1 VKPGTRFLLGQGQ
14 KLILGAVCLVGAIAV
29 CRLFVRPEVLSAL
42 SLGENASSAVRR
54 AVLFAAAVL
63 SYGAFVRFYER
74 RSVTELSF
82 RRCTLVAAAAGAL
95 SIGLTVLFLYA
106 TGHYEL
112 VAFRGFDGT
121 AGALVTIAIA
131 AVFEELVFR
140 ALLFRIL
147 EETFGTSAALFGS
160 AALFS
165 VAHLTNN
172 GVHAITPLTVT
183 VAGLMWAGI
192 FIVWRNVWVVAAHH
206 ACWNATIFLIGV
218 PLSGENWQSQA
229 PWETAVR
236 GSDLWT
242 GGSFGPED
250 SVLNIAV
257 MALLCAA
264 LWWIG
269 RRRGRWVT
277 GPLRAACPAAHEA
290 GLPGPRSPRPA
301 TPTSP

>member
-1 VKPGTRFLLGQGQ
+1 MRFLLRQGQ

-42 SLGENASSAVRR
+42 SFGETASSAVRR

-82 RRCTLVAAAAGAL
+82 RGRFTLVAAAAGAL
-95 SIGLTVLFLYA
+95 SIGLTILFLYA
-106 TGHYEL
+106 TGHYQL
-112 VAFRGFDGT
+112 VAFRGFDGS

-147 EETFGTSAALFGS
+147 EETFGTSGALFGS

-165 VAHLTNN
+165 VVHLTNN
-172 GVHAITPLTVT
+172 GVHAITPLTIT
-183 VAGLMWAGI
+183 LAGLMWAGI

-218 PLSGENWQSQA
+218 PLSGENWQTLA

-250 SVLNIAV
+250 SILNIAV
-257 MALLCAA
+257 MTLLCAA

-269 RRRGRWVT
+269 RRRGRWV
-277 GPLRAACPAAHEA
+277 ACPRAHEA
-290 GLPGPRSPRPA
+290 GRVGPQSLRPA
-301 TPTSP
+301 TPASP